1 MHGTAV
7 TAHGFGLLLV
17 GPSGSGKSTL
27 ALQMMSLGAGLIS
40 DDIVALDQVGSVIA
54 VAHPK
59 STSEVIQI
67 EARGFGILNS
77 QAEQPKPL
85 KAVVDLGHVSQDRLP
100 KCTMVQLGDVPIPLF
115 HKVETPAFPA
125 VLMHYLQNG
134 TANDL

>member
-7 TAHGFGLLLV
+7 AAHGQGLLLV

-27 ALQMMSLGAGLIS
+27 ALQMMSLGAGLIC
-40 DDIVALDQVGSVIA
+40 DDIAALDQVGPEII

-59 STSEVIQI
+59 KQKGTVQI

-77 QAEQPKPL
+77 LAEQPKPL
-85 KAVVDLGHVSQDRLP
+85 KAVVDLGRVSQERLP
-100 KCTMVQLGDVPIPLF
+100 KFITVQLGDGPIPLF
-115 HKVETPAFPA
+115 HKVDTPAFPA
-125 VLMHYLQNG
+125 ILMHYLQNG